1 MNRSII
7 LLACTV
13 LLPLTACRSDEGDD
27 GLVGML
33 EFITDTEDHRSY
45 VALADWDRARR
56 SLGLE
61 RPRTDEEAVE
71 QLVTLNFGVAG
82 KPELIAA
89 GFDATSLRDPDEWRQ
104 AYGFTVRNVD
114 RSFEAGVPPG
124 RLLGTVLDDTAP
136 IADAVR
142 QDPLWSDEL
151 ETVQYGPASY
161 YAWGEEGRIDASRRS
176 APRPLG
182 SGGRLLVLDD
192 ESVAIRAGT
201 DQAIEEAIDAWKGD
215 SLADDDDARALV
227 EALDEAGMSSVYFTG
242 QAPPFLPPGRSTAPS
257 ELAELPRL
265 ARFELAGGGHG
276 LVDGEPVMIWAAVYR
291 DGDTAA
297 EAMALVRGQ
306 LEDGRSFVTNR
317 PLREMVE
324 VRSAE
329 TKGSLALITLAP
341 RDDTSI
347 GLLWRMMLA
356 RDFLYTSGS

>member
-1 MNRSII
+1 MR
-7 LLACTV
+7 
-13 LLPLTACRSDEGDD
+13 
-27 GLVGML
+27 
-33 EFITDTEDHRSY
+33 
-45 VALADWDRARR
+45 
-56 SLGLE
+56 
-61 RPRTDEEAVE
+61 
-71 QLVTLNFGVAG
+71 VAG
-82 KPELIAA
+82 IDVGAA
-89 GFDATSLRDPDEWRQ
+89 TAKAVVLENSRM
-104 AYGFTVRNVD
+104 
-114 RSFEAGVPPG
+114 
-124 RLLGTVLDDTAP
+124 LGS
-136 IADAVR
+136 AVR
-142 QDPLWSDEL
+142 PTGYD
-151 ETVQYGPASY
+151 VK
-161 YAWGEEGRIDASRRS
+161 
-176 APRPLG
+176 
-182 SGGRLLVLDD
+182 
-192 ESVAIRAGT
+192 VA
-201 DQAIEEAIDAWKGD
+201 
-215 SLADDDDARALV
+215 ADKV
-227 EALDEAGMSSVYFTG
+227 MSEALDEAGMSSVYFTG

-297 EAMALVRGQ
+297 EAIALVRGQ